1 MGDNQER
8 VVGEN
13 TLGEGINMNGD
24 ISILIREFTRALKN
38 NGGSYKTAEPST
50 YNGTRDALI
59 IDSWLRSIER
69 FSEFNQWENVR
80 TKNYALT
87 LLRGRAEAWYRSL
100 EVANDE
106 PTDWATFKQE
116 LIDFFRP
123 ENSRRLARDKLQNY
137 VQTGSLVDYING
149 FMDIIVGIPGISDD
163 ESCDRFMRGLQDP
176 RTRCHI
182 RQINATTLKAA
193 VHAAI
198 SFDSA
203 QFEHIDTNHYN
214 GNRYSQRL
222 NNFGG
227 MHKPVPPEINDP
239 MELDAL
245 DFRSRNQNRQ
255 GNNGTCFYCGNK
267 GHRRA
272 NCRIR
277 IQDIKRLDNER
288 FNKIRGGSNSSR
300 NYNGSNNGNNNRNY
314 GVDQEVQLRE
324 HENLPLNNHSNNK
337 LNDFDNYSSVL
348 SVNAGPLELQPIIY
362 EQSLTN
368 DLIHITELH
377 TMMTNLPVYEGLV
390 KNRTIKILIDSG
402 ASENY
407 VSPNI
412 AQLAKYSTMIDD
424 RQVETAGGQIT
435 EITEKVHLD
444 LNLNGFHCSIQAYVF
459 PTKFDLILGRSWLT
473 MIKPKPD
480 WSSDTWIIPDKNNS
494 VKLSPCNISTVTKS
508 TITRP
513 QINYLISHKQVQR
526 VIKQGAQS
534 FLLYMKHPYIDN
546 ACLVDSVAS
555 LASGTYW
562 DNLVKEFTTVFRDDL
577 PGLPPDLLPS
587 WTNCKNN

>member
-24 ISILIREFTRALKN
+24 ISILIREFTRALQN
-38 NGGSYKTAEPST
+38 NSGSYKTAEPST
-50 YNGTRDALI
+50 YNGTRDALF

-480 WSSDTWIIPDKNNS
+480 WSSDTWLIPDKNNS
-494 VKLSPCNISTVTKS
+494 HHN
-508 TITRP
+508 
-513 QINYLISHKQVQR
+513 
-526 VIKQGAQS
+526 
-534 FLLYMKHPYIDN
+534 
-546 ACLVDSVAS
+546 
-555 LASGTYW
+555 
-562 DNLVKEFTTVFRDDL
+562 
-577 PGLPPDLLPS
+577 
-587 WTNCKNN
+587 

>member
-1 MGDNQER
+1 MSDNQER
-8 VVGEN
+8 TVGEN

-24 ISILIREFTRALKN
+24 ISMLIREFTRALQN

-50 YNGTRDALI
+50 YNGARDALI
-59 IDSWLRSIER
+59 IDSWIRSIER

-106 PTDWATFKQE
+106 PNDWATFKKE

-203 QFEHIDTNHYN
+203 QFEYVDANQYN

-222 NNFGG
+222 NNFGN
-227 MHKPVPPEINDP
+227 MHKPVQPEINDP

-255 GNNGTCFYCGNK
+255 GNNGACFYCGNK

-288 FNKIRGGSNSSR
+288 FNKVRGGNSSGR
-300 NYNGSNNGNNNRNY
+300 SINGSNYGNSNRSYVGNGR
-314 GVDQEVQLRE
+314 QS
-324 HENLPLNNHSNNK
+324 NNHGSK
-337 LNDFDNYSSVL
+337 QDF
-348 SVNAGPLELQPIIY
+348 
-362 EQSLTN
+362 
-368 DLIHITELH
+368 H
-377 TMMTNLPVYEGLV
+377 
-390 KNRTIKILIDSG
+390 
-402 ASENY
+402 
-407 VSPNI
+407 
-412 AQLAKYSTMIDD
+412 
-424 RQVETAGGQIT
+424 
-435 EITEKVHLD
+435 
-444 LNLNGFHCSIQAYVF
+444 
-459 PTKFDLILGRSWLT
+459 
-473 MIKPKPD
+473 
-480 WSSDTWIIPDKNNS
+480 
-494 VKLSPCNISTVTKS
+494 
-508 TITRP
+508 
-513 QINYLISHKQVQR
+513 
-526 VIKQGAQS
+526 
-534 FLLYMKHPYIDN
+534 
-546 ACLVDSVAS
+546 
-555 LASGTYW
+555 
-562 DNLVKEFTTVFRDDL
+562 
-577 PGLPPDLLPS
+577 
-587 WTNCKNN
+587 